1 MTGGRRFD
9 KIALR
14 GIRLF
19 GKHGVLAE
27 EKTLGQRFVVNI
39 SIGTDAKKAGESDR
53 LEDTVNYANVFRIAK
68 DIVQGPP
75 RNLIEKV
82 AEEIAATV
90 LREEKLAEDI
100 TVEVKKPHVALPG
113 ELDYAGVEIYRRRD

>member
-68 DIVQGPP
+68 DIV
-75 RNLIEKV
+75 
-82 AEEIAATV
+82 

>member
-1 MTGGRRFD
+1 MRGGPGD
-9 KIALR
+9 KIVLR

-19 GKHGVLAE
+19 GRHGVLPE

-39 SIGTDAKKAGESDR
+39 SIGTCSKKAGESDR

-68 DIVQGPP
+68 DIVQGPS

-82 AEEIAATV
+82 AEEIAESV
-90 LREEKLAEDI
+90 LHEERTAGDI
-100 TVEVKKPHVALPG
+100 IVEVKKPHVALPG